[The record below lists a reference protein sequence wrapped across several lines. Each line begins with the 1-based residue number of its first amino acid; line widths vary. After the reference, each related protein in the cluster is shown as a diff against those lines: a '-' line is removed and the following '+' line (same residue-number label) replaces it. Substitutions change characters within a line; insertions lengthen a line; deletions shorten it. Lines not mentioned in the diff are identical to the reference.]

1 MKGALGLQ
9 TIGLTPDLALSLISC
24 GISGC
29 HLGAQFPHQR
39 VGAMILR
46 SQGDMRVS
54 GDNHIKCPAYHKN

>member
-9 TIGLTPDLALSLISC
+9 TIGLTPDLALSLIASQAV
-24 GISGC
+24 IWEP
-29 HLGAQFPHQR
+29 QFPHQR
-39 VGAMILR
+39 VGAMILH